1 MSWQPALDAEHH
13 DSPCNP
19 VKTVVVPKAK
29 DIGAFE
35 VRRAL
40 PAMEC
45 RAVGPFVFLDQMGP
59 AVIGPDNLLDVRP
72 HPHIGL
78 STVTWML
85 EGEIMHRDS
94 LGYAQ
99 VIRPGEVNWM
109 TAGSGIV
116 HSERTPDD
124 QRGEERPLLGMQAW
138 LALPADKQEIEPAF
152 EHIPAN
158 CFPIIEQDGAIVHL
172 IAGSGWGAASPVT
185 LHTETFYAQIDIAEG
200 ASVEVPADVEERA
213 LYLIDGEIEIAGER
227 FKPGRLVVFKPGI
240 PARIEGVQP
249 SRMMVLGGAALDGPA
264 DRPRHMYWNFV
275 STTKAR
281 IDQAK
286 DDWREGRFAKV
297 VGDEDEFIPLPD

>member
-13 DSPCNP
+13 ASPCNP

-35 VRRAL
+35 VRRA
-40 PAMEC
+40 
-45 RAVGPFVFLDQMGP
+45 VGPFVFLDQMGP
-59 AVIGPDNLLDVRP
+59 AMITPDNLLDVRP

-124 QRGEERPLLGMQAW
+124 RRDQERPMLGIQAW
-138 LALPADKQEIEPAF
+138 LALPADKQEIDPAF
-152 EHIPAN
+152 QHIPADR
-158 CFPIIEQDGAIVHL
+158 FPIIEQPGSRVHL
-172 IAGSGWGAASPVT
+172 IAGGGWGEASPVT
-185 LHTETFYAQIDIAEG
+185 LHSETFYAQIDLEAG
-200 ASVEVPADVEERA
+200 ASIEIAADAEERA
-213 LYLIDGEIEIAGER
+213 LYLIDGAVEIAGET
-227 FKPGRLVVFKPGI
+227 FAPGRLVVFKEGI
-240 PARIEGVQP
+240 PAAITGIEG
-249 SRMMVLGGAALDGPA
+249 SRMMVLGGEALEGPK

-275 STTKAR
+275 STTRER
-281 IDQAK
+281 IEQAK